1 MKISLVEN
9 FLEKEIS
16 EFLFLSPFLGLI
28 LSWFFSLVFF
38 LGFFF
43 RFFLIFFLLF
53 LWLFPYCLVREAF
66 LDEGDKKIAPKGR
79 NWVIGDEAKM
89 GVFIMSLSNMLRMRT
104 IALAKYYLLGIK
116 EAVEKGRKKITAK
129 EVPVLEEI

>member
-1 MKISLVEN
+1 MDAKR
-9 FLEKEIS
+9 KE
-16 EFLFLSPFLGLI
+16 ELRAKGAVVAWTCATEDGLAHLLYLKNLGNNK
-28 LSWFFSLVFF
+28 
-38 LGFFF
+38 
-43 RFFLIFFLLF
+43 
-53 LWLFPYCLVREAF
+53 YCLVREAL

-79 NWVIGDEAKM
+79 SWVIESEAKM
-89 GVFIMSLSNMLRMRT
+89 GLLIISLTNMLRMRT